1 MTGFSFDLS
10 ATDGE
15 ARAGTFHTPHGP
27 VQTPAF
33 QAVGT
38 RGCVR
43 GVLPRDLHE
52 VGSRIILANTYHL
65 HLRPGEALFIDNR
78 DIAHN
83 RTPYE
88 NLPDKSRHLVRMWI
102 AA

>member
-1 MTGFSFDLS
+1 MRYWIEKG
-10 ATDGE
+10 AE
-15 ARAGTFHTPHGP
+15 RAGRELGP
-27 VQTPAF
+27 LDVEA
-33 QAVGT
+33 
-38 RGCVR
+38 
-43 GVLPRDLHE
+43 LDLLD
-52 VGSRIILANTYHL
+52 SLLADRSLYAQL

-88 NLPDKSRHLVRMWI
+88 DYAGKSRHLVRMWLADEL